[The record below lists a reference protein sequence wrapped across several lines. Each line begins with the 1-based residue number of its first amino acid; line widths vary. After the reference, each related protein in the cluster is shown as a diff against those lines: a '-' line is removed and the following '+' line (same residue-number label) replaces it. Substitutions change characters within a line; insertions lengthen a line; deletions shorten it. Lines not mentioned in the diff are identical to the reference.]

1 MPSVQIKMIL
11 NSNSMQLQ
19 QNQMQRQILQTTTK
33 TPIQLSLRSPMVG
46 RIYNIKPGCSS
57 CGR

>member
-33 TPIQLSLRSPMVG
+33 TPIQLS
-46 RIYNIKPGCSS
+46 
-57 CGR
+57 